1 MGTKVGSEF
10 YHMSIFLSLCVWV
23 SLYAD
28 VIVLL
33 FSLSFFSSYF
43 FFVLHICSV
52 RVRIQPVRD
61 EESGSGVISSA
72 QVSGVFLF
80 CEKGLKRESGRKRK
94 KGRKIMILL
103 DSLKT
108 TLKEKKKQFCRRL
121 CWFCM
126 RSLCLSASLG
136 VLFLLSWGAILVDWH
151 PCSCEKIPL
160 AVERRRY
167 SDRRLCTI
175 DATATH
181 KVATS
186 SCCCCMN

>member
-1 MGTKVGSEF
+1 
-10 YHMSIFLSLCVWV
+10 MSIFLSLCVWV

-94 KGRKIMILL
+94 KRKKNNDTVGFFEDNIEGKKEAILQAVVL
-103 DSLKT
+103 VLY
-108 TLKEKKKQFCRRL
+108 EKPVLISFVGGSFFFCR
-121 CWFCM
+121 
-126 RSLCLSASLG
+126 G
-136 VLFLLSWGAILVDWH
+136 GQFLLIGIHVVV
-151 PCSCEKIPL
+151 KRFPL
-160 AVERRRY
+160 Q
-167 SDRRLCTI
+167 
-175 DATATH
+175 
-181 KVATS
+181 
-186 SCCCCMN
+186 